1 MRCAAI
7 VTAASGRTVST
18 SEPLLRRIASMRM
31 APPRT
36 CVGSAPMIL
45 PASVPGPGS
54 RPCETGGVRVERWFA
69 FVDLAGFTS
78 FGDEHGDDES
88 VRVLTAFRAA
98 TRSVAT
104 DFGVRIAKWLGDGC
118 MLVSVVPEQLVAAV
132 CMLEQMV
139 DEAEL
144 PLQIHA
150 GMAGGAVILLEGD
163 DYTGGCVN
171 LASRLMDAAGPH
183 EIFALPEL
191 AAHAPRRHAGRAG
204 RDADRRGLPPAGRG
218 RAARAADSRPFAVLA
233 DRPPLPSA
241 PWKRSSSRATATS
254 PGSA

>member
-1 MRCAAI
+1 M
-7 VTAASGRTVST
+7 
-18 SEPLLRRIASMRM
+18 
-31 APPRT
+31 
-36 CVGSAPMIL
+36 
-45 PASVPGPGS
+45 
-54 RPCETGGVRVERWFA
+54 RVERWFA

-132 CMLEQMV
+132 CILEKMV
-139 DEAEL
+139 DEADL
-144 PLQIHA
+144 PLQLHA
-150 GMAGGAVILLEGD
+150 GMAGGPVILLEGD

-183 EIFALPEL
+183 EIFALPDL
-191 AAHAPRRHAGRAG
+191 AAHAPPGTPVEPVGMLTVAGFHQPVEVVRLGCGLAPVRR
-204 RDADRRGLPPAGRG
+204 
-218 RAARAADSRPFAVLA
+218 SR
-233 DRPPLPSA
+233 
-241 PWKRSSSRATATS
+241 
-254 PGSA
+254 